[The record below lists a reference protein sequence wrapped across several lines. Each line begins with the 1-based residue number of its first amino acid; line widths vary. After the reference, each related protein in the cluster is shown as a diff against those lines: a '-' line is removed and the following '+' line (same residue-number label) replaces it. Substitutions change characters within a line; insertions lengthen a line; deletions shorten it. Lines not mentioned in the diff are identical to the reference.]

1 MERDALA
8 SLGLGVPVQ
17 VIAPILL
24 LPRVVAIADRAGA
37 TVMRHYEA
45 GATATAKEDGSPV
58 TAADRDAEA
67 VILAALRELTP
78 TVPIVAEEAAASGD
92 LPEVGDGMFWLVDP
106 LDGTREFIA
115 RNGEFTVNIALI
127 DARRPILGVVLAPAI
142 DTAWW
147 GATGHGATIR
157 ETAGTKAIRVRSV
170 PDAPVAVAS
179 RSHRDARTDAWLAEH
194 KVADTVA
201 AGSSLKFC
209 RVAEAKADLYPRF
222 GRTMEWDT
230 AAGQGVLEAAG
241 GTVLRLDGT
250 PLRYGKPGFENP
262 EFIARGA

>member
-1 MERDALA
+1 LF
-8 SLGLGVPVQ
+8 P
-17 VIAPILL
+17 PILI
-24 LPRVVAIADRAGA
+24 LPQVVAIADRAGEA
-37 TVMRHYEA
+37 ILRHYA
-45 GATATAKEDGSPV
+45 QGTTATAKSDGSPV
-58 TAADRDAEA
+58 TVADQDAETL
-67 VILAALRELTP
+67 ILAALRELTP
-78 TVPIVAEEAAASGD
+78 SVPIVAEEAAAAGE
-92 LPEVGDGMFWLVDP
+92 LPEVGDGTFWLVDP

-127 DARRPILGVVLAPAI
+127 DQRRPILGVVLAPAI
-142 DTAWW
+142 GTAWW
-147 GATGHGATIR
+147 GALGHGATVR
-157 ETAGTKAIRVRSV
+157 DAEGTRAIQARPV

-194 KVADTVA
+194 KVADIVS

-241 GTVLRLDGT
+241 GKVVRVDGS
-250 PLRYGKPGFENP
+250 PLRYAKPGFENP

>member
-1 MERDALA
+1 LF
-8 SLGLGVPVQ
+8 P
-17 VIAPILL
+17 PILI
-24 LPRVVAIADRAGA
+24 LPQVVAIADRAGEA
-37 TVMRHYEA
+37 VMRHYA
-45 GATATAKEDGSPV
+45 QGTTATAKDDGSPV
-58 TAADRDAEA
+58 TAADQDAEA
-67 VILAALRELTP
+67 LILAALKELTP
-78 TVPIVAEEAAASGD
+78 SIPVVA
-92 LPEVGDGMFWLVDP
+92 DP

-127 DARRPILGVVLAPAI
+127 DGGRPILGVVLAPAI
-142 DTAWW
+142 ATAWW
-147 GATGHGATIR
+147 GALGHGATVR
-157 ETAGTKAIRVRSV
+157 DKDGTRTIQARPV

-194 KVADTVA
+194 KVADIVS

-241 GTVLRLDGT
+241 GRVLRLDGT
-250 PLRYGKPGFENP
+250 PLRYAKPGFENP